1 MKFISVLA
9 SSSLLLCSASLFA
22 QTNDPD
28 IRSNPYSVKR
38 CSFAAKAVAQ
48 FAMTYPDDQ
57 EMRKYAIDNIANTP
71 IQDGHEAFPTQSE
84 FRTARIVMEDL
95 VEKWTGDQPN
105 LKDNIIADAAAT
117 CMLKA
122 FIDSNSN
129 S

>member
-1 MKFISVLA
+1 
-9 SSSLLLCSASLFA
+9 
-22 QTNDPD
+22 
-28 IRSNPYSVKR
+28 
-38 CSFAAKAVAQ
+38 
-48 FAMTYPDDQ
+48 
-57 EMRKYAIDNIANTP
+57 
-71 IQDGHEAFPTQSE
+71 
-84 FRTARIVMEDL
+84 MEDL